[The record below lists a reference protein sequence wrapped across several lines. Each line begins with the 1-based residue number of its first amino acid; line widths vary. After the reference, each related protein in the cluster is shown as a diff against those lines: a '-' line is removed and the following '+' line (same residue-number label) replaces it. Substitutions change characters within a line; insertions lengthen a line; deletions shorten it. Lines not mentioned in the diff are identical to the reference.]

1 MKINAVITKDEF
13 KLAQQGLPSTLKGKK
28 LTALQKESLFE
39 KGFVRLQHDARTYVI
54 NRNIVDISS
63 PQIKFENYV

>member
-13 KLAQQGLPSTLKGKK
+13 KLAQQGVPSTLKGKK
-28 LTALQKESLFE
+28 LTALQKEFLFE

-54 NRNIVDISS
+54 SKSIVDISS

>member
-13 KLAQQGLPSTLKGKK
+13 KLAQQGFPSTLKGKK

-39 KGFVRLQHDARTYVI
+39 RGFVRLQHDARTYII
-54 NRNIVDISS
+54 NKNIVDISS

>member
-39 KGFVRLQHDARTYVI
+39 KGFVRLQHDARTYII
-54 NRNIVDISS
+54 NKNIVDISS